1 MKKFVKVLGISLLV
15 ILIVAI
21 ILFAVGY
28 IIIKNYMETIKAVV
42 VKVNDNSMLVMGI
55 TDNLSGLMS
64 VGFTD
69 EGNIGYKQGQEISF
83 KYNGSITD
91 MYPPSL
97 DKVDKIKITK
107 EKSDVEIPESV
118 KIIKQYAL
126 IYSIAESIQLP
137 KEVTKIEGNIL
148 NSSSIKKLEINSKIE
163 EISTNAFINANNLN
177 EIIIHK
183 KNDGTLTG
191 SPWGCVY
198 GDRAIIWDE

>member
-83 KYNGSITD
+83 KYNGSIT
-91 MYPPSL
+91 
-97 DKVDKIKITK
+97 
-107 EKSDVEIPESV
+107 
-118 KIIKQYAL
+118 
-126 IYSIAESIQLP
+126 
-137 KEVTKIEGNIL
+137 N
-148 NSSSIKKLEINSKIE
+148 
-163 EISTNAFINANNLN
+163 F
-177 EIIIHK
+177 
-183 KNDGTLTG
+183 
-191 SPWGCVY
+191 
-198 GDRAIIWDE
+198 

>member
-1 MKKFVKVLGISLLV
+1 MKKFVKILGISLLV

-107 EKSDVEIPESV
+107 EKSDVEIPESILRYCYSSTDNV
-118 KIIKQYAL
+118 NVII
-126 IYSIAESIQLP
+126 SE
-137 KEVTKIEGNIL
+137 
-148 NSSSIKKLEINSKIE
+148 
-163 EISTNAFINANNLN
+163 
-177 EIIIHK
+177 
-183 KNDGTLTG
+183 LTG
-191 SPWGCVY
+191 KGMSITIEDTNEYPY
-198 GDRAIIWDE
+198 NLFENYIIRKKVKNENYTGVGQKIGEDTENSTSGFTRYRN

>member
-107 EKSDVEIPESV
+107 EKSDVEIPESILRYCYSSTDNV
-118 KIIKQYAL
+118 NVII
-126 IYSIAESIQLP
+126 SE
-137 KEVTKIEGNIL
+137 
-148 NSSSIKKLEINSKIE
+148 
-163 EISTNAFINANNLN
+163 
-177 EIIIHK
+177 
-183 KNDGTLTG
+183 LTG
-191 SPWGCVY
+191 KGMSITIEDTNEYPY
-198 GDRAIIWDE
+198 NLFENYIIRKKVKNENYTGNGQKIGEDTENSTSGFTRYRN

>member
-107 EKSDVEIPESV
+107 EKSDVEIPESILRYCYSSRDNVNVIISELTSKGMSITIEDTNEYPYNLFENYIIRKKV
-118 KIIKQYAL
+118 KNENYTGVGQ
-126 IYSIAESIQLP
+126 
-137 KEVTKIEGNIL
+137 KIGEDTE
-148 NSSSIKKLEINSKIE
+148 NSTSGFTRYRN
-163 EISTNAFINANNLN
+163 
-177 EIIIHK
+177 
-183 KNDGTLTG
+183 
-191 SPWGCVY
+191 
-198 GDRAIIWDE
+198 

>member
-28 IIIKNYMETIKAVV
+28 IIIKNYMETIKGVV

-107 EKSDVEIPESV
+107 EKSDVEIPESILRYCYSSTDNV
-118 KIIKQYAL
+118 NVII
-126 IYSIAESIQLP
+126 SE
-137 KEVTKIEGNIL
+137 
-148 NSSSIKKLEINSKIE
+148 
-163 EISTNAFINANNLN
+163 
-177 EIIIHK
+177 
-183 KNDGTLTG
+183 LTG
-191 SPWGCVY
+191 KGMSITIEDTNEYPY
-198 GDRAIIWDE
+198 NLFENYIIRKKVKNENYTGVGQKIGEDTENSTSGFTRYRN

>member
-69 EGNIGYKQGQEISF
+69 EGNIGYKQGQKISF

-107 EKSDVEIPESV
+107 EKSDVEIPESILRYCYSSTDNV
-118 KIIKQYAL
+118 NVII
-126 IYSIAESIQLP
+126 SE
-137 KEVTKIEGNIL
+137 
-148 NSSSIKKLEINSKIE
+148 
-163 EISTNAFINANNLN
+163 
-177 EIIIHK
+177 
-183 KNDGTLTG
+183 LTG
-191 SPWGCVY
+191 KGMSITIEDTNEYPY
-198 GDRAIIWDE
+198 NLFENYIIRKKVKNENYTGVGQKIGEDTENSTSGFTRYRN

>member
-1 MKKFVKVLGISLLV
+1 MKKFVKILGISLLV

-107 EKSDVEIPESV
+107 EKSDVEIPESILRYCYSSTDNV
-118 KIIKQYAL
+118 NVII
-126 IYSIAESIQLP
+126 SE
-137 KEVTKIEGNIL
+137 
-148 NSSSIKKLEINSKIE
+148 
-163 EISTNAFINANNLN
+163 
-177 EIIIHK
+177 
-183 KNDGTLTG
+183 LTG
-191 SPWGCVY
+191 KGMSITIEDTNEYPY
-198 GDRAIIWDE
+198 DFFENYIIRKKVKNENYTGVGQKIGEDTENSTSGFTRYRN

>member
-1 MKKFVKVLGISLLV
+1 MNKFVKILGISLLV

-107 EKSDVEIPESV
+107 EKSDVEIPEIILRECYSSRDNVNVIISELTSKGMSITIEDTNEYPYDFFENYIISKKV
-118 KIIKQYAL
+118 KNENYTGNGQKIGEDTE
-126 IYSIAESIQLP
+126 YSTSGF
-137 KEVTKIEGNIL
+137 TRNR
-148 NSSSIKKLEINSKIE
+148 S
-163 EISTNAFINANNLN
+163 
-177 EIIIHK
+177 
-183 KNDGTLTG
+183 
-191 SPWGCVY
+191 
-198 GDRAIIWDE
+198 

>member
-107 EKSDVEIPESV
+107 EKSDVEIPKSILRYCYSSTDNV
-118 KIIKQYAL
+118 NVII
-126 IYSIAESIQLP
+126 SE
-137 KEVTKIEGNIL
+137 
-148 NSSSIKKLEINSKIE
+148 
-163 EISTNAFINANNLN
+163 
-177 EIIIHK
+177 
-183 KNDGTLTG
+183 LTG
-191 SPWGCVY
+191 KGMSITIEDTNEYPY
-198 GDRAIIWDE
+198 NLFENYIIRKKVKNENYTGVGQKIGEDTENSTSGFTRYRN

>member
-107 EKSDVEIPESV
+107 EKSDVEIPESILRYCYSSTDNV
-118 KIIKQYAL
+118 NDII
-126 IYSIAESIQLP
+126 SE
-137 KEVTKIEGNIL
+137 
-148 NSSSIKKLEINSKIE
+148 
-163 EISTNAFINANNLN
+163 
-177 EIIIHK
+177 
-183 KNDGTLTG
+183 LTG
-191 SPWGCVY
+191 KGMSITIEDTNEYPY
-198 GDRAIIWDE
+198 NLFENYIIRKKVKNENYTGVGQKIGEDTENSTSGFTRYRN

>member
-1 MKKFVKVLGISLLV
+1 MKKFVKILGISLLV

-28 IIIKNYMETIKAVV
+28 IIIKNYMETIKGVV

-107 EKSDVEIPESV
+107 EKSDVEIPESILRYCYSSRDNV
-118 KIIKQYAL
+118 NVIISELTSKGM
-126 IYSIAESIQLP
+126 SI
-137 KEVTKIEGNIL
+137 TIED
-148 NSSSIKKLEINSKIE
+148 
-163 EISTNAFINANNLN
+163 TNEYPYDFF
-177 EIIIHK
+177 
-183 KNDGTLTG
+183 
-191 SPWGCVY
+191 
-198 GDRAIIWDE
+198 

>member
-107 EKSDVEIPESV
+107 EKSDVEIPESILRYCYSSTDNVNVIISELTSKGMSITIEDTNEYPYNLFENYIIRKKV
-118 KIIKQYAL
+118 KNENYTGVGQ
-126 IYSIAESIQLP
+126 
-137 KEVTKIEGNIL
+137 KIGEDTE
-148 NSSSIKKLEINSKIE
+148 NSTSGFTRYRN
-163 EISTNAFINANNLN
+163 
-177 EIIIHK
+177 
-183 KNDGTLTG
+183 
-191 SPWGCVY
+191 
-198 GDRAIIWDE
+198 

>member
-107 EKSDVEIPESV
+107 EKSDVEIPESILRYCYSSTDNV
-118 KIIKQYAL
+118 NVII
-126 IYSIAESIQLP
+126 SE
-137 KEVTKIEGNIL
+137 
-148 NSSSIKKLEINSKIE
+148 
-163 EISTNAFINANNLN
+163 
-177 EIIIHK
+177 
-183 KNDGTLTG
+183 LTG
-191 SPWGCVY
+191 KGMSITIEDTNEYPY
-198 GDRAIIWDE
+198 NLFENYIIRKKVKNENYTGVGQKIGEDTENSTSEFTRYRN

>member
-91 MYPPSL
+91 MYPQSL

-107 EKSDVEIPESV
+107 EKSDVEIPESILRYCYSSRDNVNVIISELTSKGMSITIEDTNEYPYNLFENYIIRKKV
-118 KIIKQYAL
+118 KNENYTGVGQ
-126 IYSIAESIQLP
+126 
-137 KEVTKIEGNIL
+137 KIGEDTE
-148 NSSSIKKLEINSKIE
+148 NSTSGFTRYRN
-163 EISTNAFINANNLN
+163 
-177 EIIIHK
+177 
-183 KNDGTLTG
+183 
-191 SPWGCVY
+191 
-198 GDRAIIWDE
+198 

>member
-107 EKSDVEIPESV
+107 EKSDVEIPESILRYCYSSTDNV
-118 KIIKQYAL
+118 NVII
-126 IYSIAESIQLP
+126 SE
-137 KEVTKIEGNIL
+137 
-148 NSSSIKKLEINSKIE
+148 
-163 EISTNAFINANNLN
+163 
-177 EIIIHK
+177 
-183 KNDGTLTG
+183 LTG
-191 SPWGCVY
+191 KGMSITIEDTNEYPY
-198 GDRAIIWDE
+198 NLFENYIIRKKVKNENYTGVGQKIGEDTENSTSGFTRYRN

>member
-1 MKKFVKVLGISLLV
+1 MKKFGKILGISFLV

-107 EKSDVEIPESV
+107 EKSDVEIPESILRYCYSSTDNV
-118 KIIKQYAL
+118 NVII
-126 IYSIAESIQLP
+126 SE
-137 KEVTKIEGNIL
+137 
-148 NSSSIKKLEINSKIE
+148 
-163 EISTNAFINANNLN
+163 
-177 EIIIHK
+177 
-183 KNDGTLTG
+183 LTG
-191 SPWGCVY
+191 KGMSITIEDTNEYPY
-198 GDRAIIWDE
+198 NLFENYIIRKKVKNENYTGVGQKIGEDTENSTSGFTRYRN

>member
-107 EKSDVEIPESV
+107 EKSDVEIPE
-118 KIIKQYAL
+118 IILRYC
-126 IYSIAESIQLP
+126 YSSTDNVNVI
-137 KEVTKIEGNIL
+137 
-148 NSSSIKKLEINSKIE
+148 
-163 EISTNAFINANNLN
+163 IS
-177 EIIIHK
+177 E
-183 KNDGTLTG
+183 LTG
-191 SPWGCVY
+191 KGMSITIEDTNEYPY
-198 GDRAIIWDE
+198 NLFENYIIRKKVKNENYTGVGQKIGEDTENSTSGFTRYRN

>member
-107 EKSDVEIPESV
+107 EKSDVEIPESILRYCYSSTDNV
-118 KIIKQYAL
+118 NVII
-126 IYSIAESIQLP
+126 SE
-137 KEVTKIEGNIL
+137 
-148 NSSSIKKLEINSKIE
+148 
-163 EISTNAFINANNLN
+163 
-177 EIIIHK
+177 
-183 KNDGTLTG
+183 LTG
-191 SPWGCVY
+191 KGMSITIEDTSEYPY
-198 GDRAIIWDE
+198 NLFENYIIRKKVKNENYTGVGQKIGEDTENSTSGFTRYRN

>member
-21 ILFAVGY
+21 ILFAVFY

-107 EKSDVEIPESV
+107 EKSDVEIPESILRYCYSSTYNV
-118 KIIKQYAL
+118 NVII
-126 IYSIAESIQLP
+126 SE
-137 KEVTKIEGNIL
+137 
-148 NSSSIKKLEINSKIE
+148 
-163 EISTNAFINANNLN
+163 
-177 EIIIHK
+177 
-183 KNDGTLTG
+183 LTG
-191 SPWGCVY
+191 KGMSITIEDTNEYPY
-198 GDRAIIWDE
+198 NLFENYIIRKKVKNENYTGVGQKIGEDTENSTSGFTRYRN

>member
-1 MKKFVKVLGISLLV
+1 MKKFVKILGISLLV

-28 IIIKNYMETIKAVV
+28 IIIKNYMETIKGVV

-107 EKSDVEIPESV
+107 EKSDVEIPESILRYCYSSTDNV
-118 KIIKQYAL
+118 NVII
-126 IYSIAESIQLP
+126 SE
-137 KEVTKIEGNIL
+137 
-148 NSSSIKKLEINSKIE
+148 
-163 EISTNAFINANNLN
+163 
-177 EIIIHK
+177 
-183 KNDGTLTG
+183 LTG
-191 SPWGCVY
+191 KGMSITIEDTNEYPY
-198 GDRAIIWDE
+198 NLFENYIIRKKVKNENYTGVGQKIGEDTENSTSGFTRYRN